1 MAGFDNLDEIAYLVE
16 SANRGGKTNAV
27 CLSAASEEKEHDKEK
42 ENRSMQAWDLRIIRI
57 ACLTGALAI
66 AIASLSGCFESQ
78 SDSTHSTQFGPSELA
93 EEVRSALSEPNYMD
107 RNARLLAALR
117 QLAPNN
123 VDAVAD
129 VYTELLKDLG
139 ESELDP
145 LFDAWANFDAPAAFE
160 YSMDVPYPEVRKSAQ
175 RAAIYSWAVRNAL
188 EARVAADQA
197 AATNGGNAILFYQ
210 ALVGGWAI
218 SGQGGL
224 DDYILGG
231 AGFEDPGQLILAA
244 QPKIYLSDGPDG
256 LLEWSD
262 NIVQR
267 ATDYTARMKAF
278 RYAVRT
284 VGFRNPQAAIPFVV
298 RHYGAEYAEEGPR
311 VLADTWAY
319 KDPEA
324 ALDWIRNDAPEAARP
339 NALGMT
345 VSSWLIRDRDAAR
358 SWIDSAPV
366 GEPYY
371 QPAFDSVAKRLANHD
386 PEEAAEWCQRGKTL
400 EVNRICLQQVGGIW
414 FRKDPVAAGQWMD
427 EESGLSV
434 EDIASVRRRAAV
446 TSGNRRNKKKR

>member
-1 MAGFDNLDEIAYLVE
+1 M
-16 SANRGGKTNAV
+16 K
-27 CLSAASEEKEHDKEK
+27 
-42 ENRSMQAWDLRIIRI
+42 AWDIRIIRV
-57 ACLTGALAI
+57 ACLMGALAMSV
-66 AIASLSGCFESQ
+66 ASLSGCSEPQ
-78 SDSTHSTQFGPSELA
+78 SDSTHSTQLGPSELA
-93 EEVRSALSEPNYMD
+93 EEVRSALAEPRYMD
-107 RNARLLAALR
+107 RNARLVSALR

-139 ESELDP
+139 ESELEP

-160 YSMDVPYPEVRKSAQ
+160 YSLDVPYVGVLQSAQ

-188 EARVAADQA
+188 AARVAADQA
-197 AATNGGNAILFYQ
+197 AAANRRNALLFYQ
-210 ALVGGWAI
+210 ALVEGWAI

-244 QPKIYLSDGPDG
+244 QPKIYLRDGPDG
-256 LLEWSD
+256 LLEWSE

-267 ATDYTARMKAF
+267 ATDYTTRMKAF

-298 RHYGAEYAEEGPR
+298 RHYGADYAEEGPR
-311 VLADTWAY
+311 VLADTWAHR
-319 KDPEA
+319 DPEA

-339 NALGMT
+339 KALGIT
-345 VSSWLIRDRDAAR
+345 VSSWLIRDREAAR
-358 SWIDSAPV
+358 SWIESAPV

-371 QPAFDSVAKRLANHD
+371 QPAFDSLAKRLAKRD
-386 PEEAAEWCQRGKTL
+386 PEEAIEWCQRGKTP
-400 EVNRICLQQVGGIW
+400 EVNSTCLQQVVGIW
-414 FRKDPVAAGQWMD
+414 YRKDPVAAGQWME

-434 EDIASVRRRAAV
+434 EDIASVRRRAAAAK
-446 TSGNRRNKKKR
+446 SRKKKRR

>member
-1 MAGFDNLDEIAYLVE
+1 M
-16 SANRGGKTNAV
+16 K
-27 CLSAASEEKEHDKEK
+27 
-42 ENRSMQAWDLRIIRI
+42 AWDIRIIRV
-57 ACLTGALAI
+57 ACLMGALAMSV
-66 AIASLSGCFESQ
+66 ASLSGCSEPQ
-78 SDSTHSTQFGPSELA
+78 SDSTHSTQLGPSELA
-93 EEVRSALSEPNYMD
+93 EEVRSALAEPNYMD
-107 RNARLLAALR
+107 RNARLVSALR

-139 ESELDP
+139 ESELEP

-160 YSMDVPYPEVRKSAQ
+160 YSLDVPYVGVRQYAQ

-188 EARVAADQA
+188 AARVAADQA
-197 AATNGGNAILFYQ
+197 AAANRRNALLFYQ
-210 ALVGGWAI
+210 ALVEGWAI

-224 DDYILGG
+224 DDYILDGS
-231 AGFEDPGQLILAA
+231 GFEDPGQLILAA
-244 QPKIYLSDGPDG
+244 QPKIYLRDGPDG
-256 LLEWSD
+256 LLEWSE

-284 VGFRNPQAAIPFVV
+284 AGFRNPQAAIPFVV
-298 RHYGAEYAEEGPR
+298 RHYGADYAEEGPR
-311 VLADTWAY
+311 VLADTWAHR
-319 KDPEA
+319 DPEA

-345 VSSWLIRDRDAAR
+345 VSGWLIRDREAAR
-358 SWIDSAPV
+358 SWIESAPV

-371 QPAFDSVAKRLANHD
+371 QPAFDSLAKRVARRD
-386 PEEAAEWCQRGKTL
+386 PEEATEWCQRGKTP
-400 EVNRICLQQVGGIW
+400 EVNSTCLQQVGGIW
-414 FRKDPVAAGQWMD
+414 YRKDPVAAGQWME

-434 EDIASVRRRAAV
+434 EDMASVRRRAAK
-446 TSGNRRNKKKR
+446 SRKKERR